1 MGVLAGRGPGSRS
14 SGKDG
19 KRREI
24 DGGDGN
30 GRGAL
35 MDEPKDTAP
44 GSVEGTDGNSK
55 SAAAPPWPTSP
66 SNSSILGNTL
76 ENSEMLR
83 LCTCGDD
90 EADEVGDG
98 GPNEDGDTNEWTDES
113 VRLLLSAGATKMC

>member
-19 KRREI
+19 KREAI
-24 DGGDGN
+24 EGGDGN

-35 MDEPKDTAP
+35 MDRPEDTAP
-44 GSVEGTDGNSK
+44 GSVEGTVGNSK
-55 SAAAPPWPTSP
+55 SAAAPLRPTSP
-66 SNSSILGNTL
+66 SNSSMVGNTF

-83 LCTCGDD
+83 LCSCGDD

-98 GPNEDGDTNEWTDES
+98 GPNEDGDTNE
-113 VRLLLSAGATKMC
+113 